1 MIFLSHNFKDK
12 AIVEPI
18 ALRLRDIFG
27 QENVFYDSWS
37 IQPGDGIID
46 KMNDG
51 LTQCKLF
58 FFFVSNNSLNSEMVK
73 LEWQNALM
81 KMTSGQTKIIPIR
94 LDNCIM
100 PTILMQSLYID
111 L

>member
-1 MIFLSHNFKDK
+1 MIFHSHNFKDG
-12 AIVEPI
+12 
-18 ALRLRDIFG
+18 DIFG

-73 LEWQNALM
+73 SVLM
-81 KMTSGQTKIIPIR
+81 MTINLARDVKNS
-94 LDNCIM
+94 
-100 PTILMQSLYID
+100 YIKNIQ

>member
-1 MIFLSHNFKDK
+1 
-12 AIVEPI
+12 VEPI

-27 QENVFYDSWS
+27 QENVFYDSWA

-46 KMNDG
+46 KMNNG

-73 LEWQNALM
+73 SVLM
-81 KMTSGQTKIIPIR
+81 MTINLVRDVKNSHIKNIQLQG
-94 LDNCIM
+94 
-100 PTILMQSLYID
+100 Y
-111 L
+111 

>member
-1 MIFLSHNFKDK
+1 MIFLSHNFKD
-12 AIVEPI
+12 
-18 ALRLRDIFG
+18 RDIFG

-73 LEWQNALM
+73 LEWLNAL
-81 KMTSGQTKIIPIR
+81 
-94 LDNCIM
+94 
-100 PTILMQSLYID
+100 SLYID

>member
-1 MIFLSHNFKDK
+1 MIFHSHNFKDG
-12 AIVEPI
+12 
-18 ALRLRDIFG
+18 DIFG

-73 LEWQNALM
+73 LEWLNAL
-81 KMTSGQTKIIPIR
+81 
-94 LDNCIM
+94 
-100 PTILMQSLYID
+100 SLYID

>member
-1 MIFLSHNFKDK
+1 MIFHSHNFKDG
-12 AIVEPI
+12 
-18 ALRLRDIFG
+18 DIFG

-73 LEWQNALM
+73 LEWLNAL
-81 KMTSGQTKIIPIR
+81 
-94 LDNCIM
+94 
-100 PTILMQSLYID
+100 SLYRCV
-111 L
+111 

>member
-1 MIFLSHNFKDK
+1 MIFHSHNFKDG
-12 AIVEPI
+12 
-18 ALRLRDIFG
+18 DIFG

-73 LEWQNALM
+73 LEWQNAL
-81 KMTSGQTKIIPIR
+81 
-94 LDNCIM
+94 
-100 PTILMQSLYID
+100 SLYID

>member
-1 MIFLSHNFKDK
+1 MIFLSHNFKD
-12 AIVEPI
+12 
-18 ALRLRDIFG
+18 RDIFG

-46 KMNDG
+46 QMNDG

-73 LEWQNALM
+73 LEWQNAL
-81 KMTSGQTKIIPIR
+81 
-94 LDNCIM
+94 
-100 PTILMQSLYID
+100 SLYID

>member
-1 MIFLSHNFKDK
+1 M
-12 AIVEPI
+12 EPI

-73 LEWQNALM
+73 SVLM
-81 KMTSGQTKIIPIR
+81 MTINSYGM
-94 LDNCIM
+94 NGN
-100 PTILMQSLYID
+100 Y
-111 L
+111 

>member
-1 MIFLSHNFKDK
+1 MIFLSHNFKDG
-12 AIVEPI
+12 
-18 ALRLRDIFG
+18 DIFG

-73 LEWQNALM
+73 LEWLNAL
-81 KMTSGQTKIIPIR
+81 
-94 LDNCIM
+94 
-100 PTILMQSLYID
+100 SLYID

>member
-1 MIFLSHNFKDK
+1 MIFLSHNFKDG
-12 AIVEPI
+12 
-18 ALRLRDIFG
+18 DIFG

-73 LEWQNALM
+73 LEWQNAL
-81 KMTSGQTKIIPIR
+81 
-94 LDNCIM
+94 
-100 PTILMQSLYID
+100 SLYID

>member
-1 MIFLSHNFKDK
+1 MIFHSHNFKDG
-12 AIVEPI
+12 
-18 ALRLRDIFG
+18 DIFG

-46 KMNDG
+46 QMNDG

-73 LEWQNALM
+73 LEWQNAL
-81 KMTSGQTKIIPIR
+81 
-94 LDNCIM
+94 
-100 PTILMQSLYID
+100 SLYID